1 MKNENKSI
9 NYVQITYVEI
19 TKKKKKILQN
29 KCYTVN
35 ILSTRKH
42 WF

>member
-19 TKKKKKILQN
+19 TKKKKILQN
-29 KCYTVN
+29 ECYTVN